1 MEIKTMIRLLK
12 IRLLVLAL
20 TLAALTAGCSGCSI
34 FQSSPD
40 KSAAAVA
47 YSDQSLYNY
56 KQGQYYASAG
66 RFEIAKEYYL
76 LALAATT
83 DPEMQDAISRELEAA
98 DAAILIQR

>member
-1 MEIKTMIRLLK
+1 MTRLLK
-12 IRLLVLAL
+12 FRLLLLGLA
-20 TLAALTAGCSGCSI
+20 TLAAVGAGCSV
-34 FQSSPD
+34 FQSSPE

>member
-1 MEIKTMIRLLK
+1 MTRLLK
-12 IRLLVLAL
+12 IRLLVLAM
-20 TLAALTAGCSGCSI
+20 AALTVACAGCSI

-56 KQGQYYASAG
+56 KQGQNYASAG
-66 RFEIAKEYYL
+66 RFDIAKEYYL

>member
-1 MEIKTMIRLLK
+1 MIRLLK